1 MQTEHGFEMDNKK
14 IIVKDIKIPIPKQ
27 AEKAINIIESNGFE
41 AYAVGGCVRDSIMG
55 KKPADWDICTNCKP
69 QKLKSI
75 FCKYKIVETGIKHGT
90 ITVIIDDTPLEIT
103 TFRHDSDYS
112 DHRHPIGVE
121 YVSSINDDLSR
132 RDFTINA
139 MAYNKKI
146 GLIDNFGGLNDIK
159 NKIIRC
165 VGNPKLRFQ
174 EDALR
179 ILRAVRFSSTLGF
192 SLEEKTKSALFEK
205 MKLIEFVSKERTRDE
220 FLKLLTGD
228 NVLSVLLKYKELF
241 FLIIPE
247 LRVCDLTPQNTQH
260 HCYNVYEHIVHS
272 VANINPIPRLRM
284 TMLLHDIGKP
294 ETIKTD
300 EYGISHFKT
309 HPYIG
314 SKMAK
319 IILRRLKFS
328 NSDTKYICELIAEH
342 DNRFPPQEKSVKKF
356 LSQYGE
362 YFFEDYIKI
371 RLADIFAQSKYMRD
385 EKLNIIINVK
395 IIGENII
402 NSSSP
407 LKIKDLDIN
416 GNDLLKIGLRGKQI
430 GEMLDKILELVL
442 DNKLQNIKSELI
454 KFAANNI

>member
-1 MQTEHGFEMDNKK
+1 MQTKHDFEMDNQK
-14 IIVKDIKIPIPKQ
+14 IIIQNIRIPIPKQ

-69 QKLKSI
+69 QNLKNI
-75 FCKYKIVETGIKHGT
+75 FCEYKTVETGIKHGT
-90 ITVIIDDTPLEIT
+90 VTVVIDGTPIEIT
-103 TFRHDSDYS
+103 TFRHDLNYS
-112 DHRHPIGVE
+112 DHRHPVEIE

-146 GLIDNFGGLNDIK
+146 GLIDNFGGLDDIK

-165 VGNPKLRFQ
+165 VGNPKLRFE

-179 ILRAVRFSSTLGF
+179 ILRAVRLSSTLGF
-192 SLEEKTKSALFEK
+192 SLEEKTKSDLFEK
-205 MKLIEFVSKERTRDE
+205 IKLIEFISKERIRDE
-220 FLKLLTGD
+220 ILKLLTGD
-228 NVLSVLLKYKELF
+228 NVLNVLLEYKELF
-241 FLIIPE
+241 FSIIPE
-247 LRVCDLTPQNTQH
+247 LRVCDLTSQNTPH

-272 VANINPIPRLRM
+272 VANINPDPYLRM

-294 ETIKTD
+294 EAITTD

-314 SKMAK
+314 SKIAEK
-319 IILRRLKFS
+319 ILRRLKFS
-328 NSDTKYICELIAEH
+328 NSDTKYICNLIAEH
-342 DNRFPPQEKSVKKF
+342 DNRFPPQEKTVKKF

-402 NSSSP
+402 NSNPP

-416 GNDLLKIGLRGKQI
+416 GNDLLKIGLTGKQI
-430 GEMLDKILELVL
+430 GEMLYKILESVL

-454 KFAANNI
+454 KFAENNL